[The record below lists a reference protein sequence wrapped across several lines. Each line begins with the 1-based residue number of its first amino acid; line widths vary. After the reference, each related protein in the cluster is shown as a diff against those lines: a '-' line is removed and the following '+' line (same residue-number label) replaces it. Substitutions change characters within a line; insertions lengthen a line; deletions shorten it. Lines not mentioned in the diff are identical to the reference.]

1 MNISQTALKRLIY
14 EEITKSDKK
23 EIKAMIKKEI
33 DKTLSSRETK
43 RMIQDEVEKVLN
55 KSETKKDISDVVK
68 KVLKRLYRDMSVQ
81 HPYMIDR
88 VSI

>member
-14 EEITKSDKK
+14 EEITNSDKK